1 MNAATLIAFS
11 VAALA
16 IAGIVKAVVAYLV
29 IRALTE
35 AHTEQQA
42 LLSDLLTS
50 ALNRQHSFN
59 RRGIDPA
66 EPLVPYSSHTAASNN
81 GGPNVG

>member
-1 MNAATLIAFS
+1 MNAATLIAIS

-16 IAGIVKAVVAYLV
+16 IAGIVKAVVGYLV
-29 IRALTE
+29 IRSLVE

-42 LLSDLLTS
+42 LLSDMLTG

-66 EPLVPYSSHTAASNN
+66 EPLVPYSNNPIHT
-81 GGPNVG
+81 GGSNVG